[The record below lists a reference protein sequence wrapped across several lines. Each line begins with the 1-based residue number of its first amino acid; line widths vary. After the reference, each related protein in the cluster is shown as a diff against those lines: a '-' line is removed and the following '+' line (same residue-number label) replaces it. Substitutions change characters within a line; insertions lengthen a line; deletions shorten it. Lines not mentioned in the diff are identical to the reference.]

1 MKRLMRMLVAV
12 TAGAGLAYFITTP
25 RGRAFRAR
33 GAELLRQSCA
43 QYGSCCCSDATQAA
57 DASDAT
63 SGAPDAAVRAKIDET
78 RRRLREQLDE
88 TLSGT
93 RSAGFGE
100 PRP

>member
-12 TAGAGLAYFITTP
+12 TAGAGLAYFFTTP

-33 GAELLRQSCA
+33 GAELLRQWCA
-43 QYGSCCCSDATQAA
+43 QYGSCCSDATQAA

-63 SGAPDAAVRAKIDET
+63 SGAPDVAVRTKIDET

-88 TLSGT
+88 TLAGT
-93 RSAGFGE
+93 RSAGSGE